1 MGRGLEGFLPG
12 ELPDVVTAPRELTH
26 VLRLVESPPPESL
39 ATTGS
44 GPNWRSFFW
53 RQYFLNTDLL
63 DQMLSP

>member
-1 MGRGLEGFLPG
+1 MGRGLEGFFPV
-12 ELPDVVTAPRELTH
+12 ELPDVVTASRELTH

-39 ATTGS
+39 AATRG

-53 RQYFLNTDLL
+53 RQYLLNTDLI